1 MLKLL
6 YSSVIRFPQ
15 ILPETKDD
23 TVLSIEAVPYAK
35 HNIISKPG
43 GKQTGFLTEH
53 TLFFVRQ
60 GKKNFHF
67 KDEVITA
74 GTDEIIL
81 IKRGIYTI
89 SEQMSANGVF
99 EALML
104 FIPEHLLPKRL
115 PCESVTTG
123 HTRDFTVVTKNNLI
137 DHFEQGYVQLFGNRQ
152 LCEENLLALK
162 LQELFLLMS
171 ATPQAAGVADL
182 MNRWSNKDVHDI
194 EFIVTEHIFQP
205 LDIPD
210 YASLCCRS
218 VASFKR
224 DFKKQF
230 KTSPRKWINERRI
243 QHAHRLLQTTTQCV
257 AEVAFTCGFESTS
270 HFIRLYKAH
279 YKMTPGK
286 HRAE

>member
-1 MLKLL
+1 M
-6 YSSVIRFPQ
+6 IRFPQ
-15 ILPETKDD
+15 ILPGTKDD
-23 TVLSIEAVPYAK
+23 TVLSIGTVPYAK
-35 HNIISKPG
+35 HNIVSQPG

-53 TLFFVRQ
+53 TVFFVRQ

-67 KDEVITA
+67 KDEVVTA
-74 GTDEIIL
+74 GANELIL
-81 IKRGIYTI
+81 IKKGIYTI
-89 SEQMSANGVF
+89 SEQMPATGVF

-104 FIPEHLLPKRL
+104 FIPEHLLPKLL
-115 PCESVTTG
+115 PAGTVTTSS
-123 HTRDFTVVTKNNLI
+123 TTDFAVVPKNNLI
-137 DHFEQGYVQLFGNRQ
+137 DHFEQGYIQLFGRRQ
-152 LCEENLLALK
+152 LCKENLLALK
-162 LQELFLLMS
+162 LQELFLLIS
-171 ATPQAAGVADL
+171 ATPQAAGVATL
-182 MNRWSNKDVHDI
+182 INSWRNKDVHDI

-224 DFKKQF
+224 DFEKQF
-230 KTSPRKWINERRI
+230 GTSPRKWINERRI
-243 QHAHRLLQTTTQCV
+243 QHAHRLLQTTTQSV

-279 YKMTPGK
+279 YNVTPGK

>member
-1 MLKLL
+1 
-6 YSSVIRFPQ
+6 VIRFPQ
-15 ILPETKDD
+15 ILPETKDN
-23 TVLSIEAVPYAK
+23 TVLSVGTTPYAK

-53 TLFFVRQ
+53 ALFFVRQ

-74 GTDEIIL
+74 GTNEIIL

-89 SEQMSANGVF
+89 SEQMSENGVF

-104 FIPEHLLPKRL
+104 FIPEHLLPKLL

-123 HTRDFTVVTKNNLI
+123 NTRDFTVVTKNALI
-137 DHFEQGYVQLFGNRQ
+137 DHFEQGYLQLFGRHQ
-152 LCEENLLALK
+152 LCKENLLALK
-162 LQELFLLMS
+162 LQELFLLMR
-171 ATPQAAGVADL
+171 ATPQAAGAADL

-194 EFIVTEHIFQP
+194 EFIVTEQIFQP

-218 VASFKR
+218 VASFSGILKN
-224 DFKKQF
+224 
-230 KTSPRKWINERRI
+230 S
-243 QHAHRLLQTTTQCV
+243 
-257 AEVAFTCGFESTS
+257 S
-270 HFIRLYKAH
+270 
-279 YKMTPGK
+279 K
-286 HRAE
+286 HRPANG